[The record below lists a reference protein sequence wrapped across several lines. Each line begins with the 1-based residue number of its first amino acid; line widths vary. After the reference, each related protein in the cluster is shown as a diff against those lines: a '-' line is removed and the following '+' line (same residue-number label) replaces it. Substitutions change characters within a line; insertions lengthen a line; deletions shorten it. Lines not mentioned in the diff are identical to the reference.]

1 LLLVIVNPFTKGG
14 TKMLSFPASTF
25 SLSYLL
31 PTEAQQPFFPP
42 KGIAIRD
49 AGRESNYEN
58 I

>member
-1 LLLVIVNPFTKGG
+1 
-14 TKMLSFPASTF
+14 MLSFPASTF